1 MALHIANKSIAK
13 VTIFLFIVQIMVQR
27 YDLVSKIPN
36 KIENFSFFCIIELS
50 PTQGAGCEINTGVAV
65 GKDELKL

>member
-1 MALHIANKSIAK
+1 
-13 VTIFLFIVQIMVQR
+13 MVQR

-36 KIENFSFFCIIELS
+36 KIENFSFFCIIELL

-65 GKDELKL
+65 GKDGLKL